1 MNGGSSIWSHEV
13 FVIVPENVVYT
24 NVSQHFIASIHAG
37 CNSDEPINTT
47 MNLDL
52 ELADVLAHD
61 SKIITVV
68 GFHLPNCPMVFADDP
83 AHMGRAEDP

>member
-1 MNGGSSIWSHEV
+1 
-13 FVIVPENVVYT
+13 
-24 NVSQHFIASIHAG
+24 
-37 CNSDEPINTT
+37 